1 MTRPA
6 TKYLAIL
13 VVIGLS
19 SLGLL
24 FRALLAN
31 HENGRSRHAEV
42 CAAPE
47 WTSPLQSESP
57 TPISRPKPP
66 RASSVMFETSQPN
79 LRTPTILRE
88 ATKEVGP
95 ELAEDKLSTEL
106 IAVQT
111 EIARAQFQIR
121 MLESKGQ
128 NQEASE
134 RKSSLQ
140 GLQERAAALREQV
153 GLNSQEPRIGPD
165 QP

>member
-1 MTRPA
+1 
-6 TKYLAIL
+6 
-13 VVIGLS
+13 
-19 SLGLL
+19 
-24 FRALLAN
+24 
-31 HENGRSRHAEV
+31 
-42 CAAPE
+42 
-47 WTSPLQSESP
+47 
-57 TPISRPKPP
+57 
-66 RASSVMFETSQPN
+66 MFEAAQPN

-140 GLQERAAALREQV
+140 GLKERAAALREQA
-153 GLNSQEPRIGPD
+153 GLNSQEPRIGTD

>member
-6 TKYLAIL
+6 TKYLAVL

-47 WTSPLQSESP
+47 RTSLLQAESP
-57 TPISRPKPP
+57 TPISRAKPP
-66 RASSVMFETSQPN
+66 RASSLMFEASQPN

-111 EIARAQFQIR
+111 EIARTQFQIK

-140 GLQERAAALREQV
+140 GLQERAAALREQL
-153 GLNSQEPRIGPD
+153 GLNSQEPRIGTD